1 LNAFFRF
8 AGDFAGKRRGIRMA
22 PDTQVPDDPD
32 QRRLAE
38 LEERLQKAR
47 GRGDIPQRE
56 AVPSKLGM
64 AFRLVTELVAA
75 VAVGGGI
82 GWGLDRLLG
91 TSPILMIVMLLF
103 GIAAGFVNV
112 VRTAR
117 RMDAEG
123 GRER

>member
-1 LNAFFRF
+1 
-8 AGDFAGKRRGIRMA
+8 MA

-38 LEERLQKAR
+38 LEERLQRAR
-47 GRGDIPQRE
+47 DRGNIPERE
-56 AVPSKLGM
+56 ATPSKLGM

-75 VAVGGGI
+75 VVVGGGI

-91 TSPILMIVMLLF
+91 TSPVLMIVMLLF

-117 RMDAEG
+117 QMDAEG
-123 GRER
+123 GGEL